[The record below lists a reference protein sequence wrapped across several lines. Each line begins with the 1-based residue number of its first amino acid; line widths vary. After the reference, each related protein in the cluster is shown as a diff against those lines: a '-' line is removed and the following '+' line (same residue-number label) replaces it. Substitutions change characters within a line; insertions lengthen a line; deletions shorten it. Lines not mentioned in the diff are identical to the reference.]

1 MVCFQVLKPHNR
13 AKLDKCSPFIFLCS
27 LGFDSFQCAM
37 TVSAISYSIFYLLLS
52 LLAQSLCV
60 FGVDTTNV
68 VNDIDA
74 PLKYTPNI
82 TLATVA
88 GSIFA
93 ATVVGLLIWS
103 IWYRGYYM
111 VTIITGAIGY
121 ALGLFL
127 RIRYTQ
133 EPTNPAVY
141 NAMDLFLLL
150 SPSGFIAGVFMMLVP
165 IATYLDAQEFLIL
178 KPNIL
183 TKIFLVAEFTAF
195 LVQGA
200 GSAMSIA
207 LDTETKGLGSKILLS
222 GLILQ
227 TVSLTAYMNIFGLFV
242 FRLWKA
248 RKDEWRNRPNGILKH
263 WLALLMV
270 VGVGLQNLS
279 IRGGYRM
286 LVTMQGPDGPLSS
299 SEQFFYTAE
308 CVTLWGAIS
317 AFLTVWPPRY
327 LAMPRPIIAKD
338 VEVQS
343 VASFYSRL

>member
-1 MVCFQVLKPHNR
+1 MAVPTIS
-13 AKLDKCSPFIFLCS
+13 CS
-27 LGFDSFQCAM
+27 
-37 TVSAISYSIFYLLLS
+37 TFYILLS
-52 LLAQSLCV
+52 LLAQSLCA
-60 FGVDTTNV
+60 FSVDTTDAN
-68 VNDIDA
+68 NIDT
-74 PLKYTPNI
+74 PLRYTPNI

-88 GSIFA
+88 GSIFV
-93 ATVVGLLIWS
+93 ATAVGFLIWS
-103 IWYRGYYM
+103 IRHRGYYM

-127 RIRYTQ
+127 RIRYAQ
-133 EPTNPAVY
+133 EPTNAPIY

-150 SPSGFIAGVFMMLVP
+150 SPCGFIASIFMMLVP

-178 KPNIL
+178 RPNLL
-183 TKIFLVAEFTAF
+183 TKLFLLFEFTAF
-195 LVQGA
+195 LVQGT

-207 LDTETKGLGSKILLS
+207 LDTETKALGAKILIG
-222 GLILQ
+222 GLALQ
-227 TVSLTAYMNIFGLFV
+227 TVSLTAYMNVFGLFV
-242 FRLWKA
+242 FRLWKH
-248 RKDEWRNRPNGILKH
+248 RKDEWNNRPNGILKH

-286 LVTMQGPDGPLSS
+286 LVVMQGPNGFLSG

-327 LAMPRPIIAKD
+327 LAMPRPVAVKD

-343 VASFYSRL
+343 VASLYSRQ